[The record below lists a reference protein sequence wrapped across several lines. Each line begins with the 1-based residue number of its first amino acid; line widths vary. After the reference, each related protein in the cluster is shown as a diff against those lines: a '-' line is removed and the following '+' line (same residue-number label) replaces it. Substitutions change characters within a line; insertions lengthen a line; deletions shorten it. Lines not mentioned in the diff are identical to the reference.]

1 MSVLGGDGPLDAAVV
16 GAGLM
21 GASVALFLARA
32 GMRVALIDR
41 GGICR
46 SASGVNAGTLTLHM
60 TRAALI
66 PYAMRGFEMWADASA
81 WLGHDLGVTRTDG
94 LCCAF
99 TTDEAALLEERT
111 RVRAA
116 AGAPMEL
123 VSPARARAIEP
134 GLGEGVRLATFCP
147 IDGFASAYLTGL
159 AYRQALV
166 AAGVQVLEHR
176 PVDGAEPAGT
186 GFRMRGQGF
195 DIRAAR
201 VVLAGGV
208 WLEPML
214 RWFGIDLPVKVLVNQ
229 LAVTERLA
237 PVLRTVLTVAS
248 GLLSLKQFSNG
259 TVLVGG
265 GWQGRGDRGH
275 ATGTLLPENLLG
287 NLRLAA
293 FALPAL
299 RDGRLVRAWLGL
311 EAETADAMPAIG
323 PVPGTPGAYVIGS
336 VHSGYTSG
344 PYMGRLLADLILGRT
359 PERPLFPIDR
369 LLAAA
374 RGPATEVAAQ

>member
-1 MSVLGGDGPLDAAVV
+1 M
-16 GAGLM
+16 
-21 GASVALFLARA
+21 
-32 GMRVALIDR
+32 I
-41 GGICR
+41 
-46 SASGVNAGTLTLHM
+46 
-60 TRAALI
+60 
-66 PYAMRGFEMWADASA
+66 
-81 WLGHDLGVTRTDG
+81 
-94 LCCAF
+94 
-99 TTDEAALLEERT
+99 
-111 RVRAA
+111 
-116 AGAPMEL
+116 
-123 VSPARARAIEP
+123 
-134 GLGEGVRLATFCP
+134 
-147 IDGFASAYLTGL
+147 
-159 AYRQALV
+159 
-166 AAGVQVLEHR
+166 
-176 PVDGAEPAGT
+176 
-186 GFRMRGQGF
+186 
-195 DIRAAR
+195 
-201 VVLAGGV
+201 AGGV

-248 GLLSLKQFSNG
+248 GLLSLKQFANG
-259 TVLVGG
+259 TVLVG
-265 GWQGRGDRGH
+265 GWQGRGDREQV
-275 ATGTLLPENLLG
+275 TGTLMTENLLG

-299 RDGRLVRAWLGL
+299 RNGRLVRAWLGL

-344 PYMGRLLADLILGRT
+344 PYMGLLLADLILGRT

>member
-1 MSVLGGDGPLDAAVV
+1 
-16 GAGLM
+16 
-21 GASVALFLARA
+21 
-32 GMRVALIDR
+32 
-41 GGICR
+41 
-46 SASGVNAGTLTLHM
+46 
-60 TRAALI
+60 
-66 PYAMRGFEMWADASA
+66 
-81 WLGHDLGVTRTDG
+81 
-94 LCCAF
+94 
-99 TTDEAALLEERT
+99 
-111 RVRAA
+111 
-116 AGAPMEL
+116 
-123 VSPARARAIEP
+123 
-134 GLGEGVRLATFCP
+134 VRLAAFCP
-147 IDGFASAYLTGL
+147 IDGFANAYLTGL

-176 PVDGAEPAGT
+176 PVVGLEPAGT
-186 GFRMRGQGF
+186 GFRVHGLGF
-195 DIRAAR
+195 DIRASR

-229 LAVTERLA
+229 LAITERLA

-248 GLLSLKQFSNG
+248 GLLSLKQFANG

-265 GWQGRGDRGH
+265 GWQGRGDREQV
-275 ATGTLLPENLLG
+275 TGTLMTENLLG

-299 RDGRLVRAWLGL
+299 RNGRLVRAWLGL

-344 PYMGRLLADLILGRT
+344 PYMGLLLADLILGRT

-369 LLAAA
+369 LLATA